1 LLPGSGATMP
11 ASETPDPAS
20 DPLAQAA
27 TLVWT
32 EEPAA
37 HVDAADSGTASMG
50 GTGSTGSTHSTS
62 NQTAT
67 ENTQRSLFGE
77 ILDWMLAPLLLL
89 WPLSIAI
96 TYLIAQ
102 SIANQPFDRAL
113 EDNVTVLAQQ
123 VTESNGKIGTG
134 IASSARELLRADEV
148 DTIYFQISGLNGE
161 YVDGDRDMSQ
171 PPAIDDKQPIG
182 AVQFYDTVLHGTD
195 IRVAYAK
202 IDLRKLR
209 YQRESQPPRTALVQ
223 VGETL
228 DKRAQLANDIIKGV
242 ILPQF
247 IILPIALALI
257 WFALARGL
265 SPLSELQ
272 RRVRMRRP
280 DDLSPIDIRQVPEE
294 ISPLVHSLNEMLGRL
309 GQTIDVQKRFIAD
322 AAHQMKTPLAGM
334 RMQAE
339 LALRQTDHDEIHRSL
354 EQVAKS
360 SEAATRLVN
369 QLLSLARAENVQ
381 SQTAPQ
387 NDVDLSLLARN
398 VMQDLVPLSFSRQ
411 IDLGFEQAQEPV
423 LFPGDPIMLRE
434 LLINL
439 LDNALRYTPR
449 QGSITVRT
457 HIDLRRGTAT
467 LDVEDTGPGI
477 APAERGL
484 VFDRFYRVLG
494 TRTPGSGLGLSIVRE
509 IAQQHNATVDI
520 FNNPRSGQPKW
531 PGCLFRVTF
540 TLPPRQEHDQI

>member
-1 LLPGSGATMP
+1 MRDNDDESGV
-11 ASETPDPAS
+11 EG
-20 DPLAQAA
+20 AQ
-27 TLVWT
+27 
-32 EEPAA
+32 
-37 HVDAADSGTASMG
+37 H
-50 GTGSTGSTHSTS
+50 
-62 NQTAT
+62 
-67 ENTQRSLFGE
+67 SLFGE

-123 VTESNGKIGTG
+123 VTEIDGKVGTTLVP
-134 IASSARELLRADEV
+134 SARDLLRADEV
-148 DTIYFQISGLNGE
+148 DTIYFQITGLNGE
-161 YVDGDRDMSQ
+161 YIEGDRDLPQ
-171 PPAIDDKQPIG
+171 PPAIDEKLPVG
-182 AVQFYDTVLHGTD
+182 AVQFYNAVLHGAD

-202 IDLRKLR
+202 VDLRKHR
-209 YQRESQPPRTALVQ
+209 AQPEAQPPRLLLVQ

-228 DKRAQLANDIIKGV
+228 DKRTQLANDIIKGV

-247 IILPIALALI
+247 VILPIALALI

-280 DDLSPIDIRQVPEE
+280 DDLSPIETGQVPEE
-294 ISPLVHSLNEMLGRL
+294 ISPLVRSLNDMLARL
-309 GQTIDVQKRFIAD
+309 AQTIEVQKRFIAD

-339 LALRQTDHDEIHRSL
+339 LALRQTDRADIHRSL

-360 SEAATRLVN
+360 SESATRLVN

-381 SQTAPQ
+381 THTSALAP
-387 NDVDLSLLARN
+387 VELSLLARN
-398 VMQDLVPLSFSRQ
+398 VMQDLVPLSFAQQ
-411 IDLGFEQAQEPV
+411 IDLGFEQPPYPV
-423 LFPGDPIMLRE
+423 TIAGDQIMLRE
-434 LLINL
+434 LLLNL
-439 LDNALRYTPR
+439 LDNALHYTPR

-457 HIDLRRGTAT
+457 YIDAAKAVAILE
-467 LDVEDTGPGI
+467 VEDTGPGI

-484 VFDRFYRVLG
+484 VFGRFYRILG
-494 TRTPGSGLGLSIVRE
+494 THNTGSGLGLAIVRE
-509 IAQQHNATVDI
+509 IAQQHNATVEI
-520 FNNPRSGQPKW
+520 FNNPRSTHAKW
-531 PGCLFRVTF
+531 PGCLFRLTF
-540 TLPPRQEHDQI
+540 RLPTQLAPGQLDY

>member
-1 LLPGSGATMP
+1 MMRDIDSPG
-11 ASETPDPAS
+11 EI
-20 DPLAQAA
+20 
-27 TLVWT
+27 
-32 EEPAA
+32 
-37 HVDAADSGTASMG
+37 DAE
-50 GTGSTGSTHSTS
+50 STQH
-62 NQTAT
+62 
-67 ENTQRSLFGE
+67 SLFGE

-89 WPLSIAI
+89 WPMSIAI

-123 VTESNGKIGTG
+123 VTETDGKIGTG
-134 IASSARELLRADEV
+134 MVPSARDLLRADEV
-148 DTIYFQISGLNGE
+148 DTVYFQISGPDDE
-161 YVDGDRDMSQ
+161 YVDGDRDIGQ
-171 PPAIDDKQPIG
+171 PPAIDEKLPIG
-182 AVQFYDTVLHGTD
+182 AVQFYNTVLHGAD

-202 IDLRKLR
+202 VDLRKYR
-209 YQRESQPPRTALVQ
+209 PQREREHDATPPRLALVQ

-228 DKRAQLANDIIKGV
+228 DKRTQLATEIIKGV

-272 RRVRMRRP
+272 QRVRMRRP
-280 DDLSPIDIRQVPEE
+280 DDLSPIEAKQVPEE
-294 ISPLVHSLNEMLGRL
+294 ISPLVGSLNDMLARL
-309 GQTIDVQKRFIAD
+309 AQTIDVQKRFIAD

-339 LALRQTDHDEIHRSL
+339 LALRQTDRADIHRSL

-381 SQTAPQ
+381 TQTTPPA
-387 NDVDLSLLARN
+387 DIDLSRLARN
-398 VMQDLVPLSFSRQ
+398 VMQDLVPLSFARQ
-411 IDLGFEQAQEPV
+411 IDLGLEAAPQPV
-423 LFPGDPIMLRE
+423 TVAGDPVMLRE
-434 LLINL
+434 LLVNL

-457 HIDLRRGTAT
+457 QIDHIRQRAILE
-467 LDVEDTGPGI
+467 VEDTGPGI
-477 APAERGL
+477 PLAERRL

-494 TRTPGSGLGLSIVRE
+494 TRAPGSGLGLAIVRE
-509 IAQQHNATVDI
+509 IALQHDAIVEI
-520 FNNPRSGQPKW
+520 LNNPRSPPQW
-531 PGCLFRVTF
+531 PGSLFRVSFNIAPTDVIGIV
-540 TLPPRQEHDQI
+540 Q

>member
-1 LLPGSGATMP
+1 MMRDIDS
-11 ASETPDPAS
+11 
-20 DPLAQAA
+20 
-27 TLVWT
+27 
-32 EEPAA
+32 PAA
-37 HVDAADSGTASMG
+37 PGNERAQH
-50 GTGSTGSTHSTS
+50 
-62 NQTAT
+62 
-67 ENTQRSLFGE
+67 SLFGE

-89 WPLSIAI
+89 WPMSIAI

-123 VTESNGKIGTG
+123 VTENNGKIGTNMV
-134 IASSARELLRADEV
+134 SSARDLLRADEI
-148 DTIYFQISGLNGE
+148 DTIYFQISDINGA
-161 YVDGDRDMSQ
+161 YVDGDRDIPQ
-171 PPAIDDKQPIG
+171 PPAMDEKLPAG
-182 AVQFYDTVLHGTD
+182 AVQFYNTVLHGAD

-202 IDLRKLR
+202 VDLRSR
-209 YQRESQPPRTALVQ
+209 AQRNHDRRIGRGNDAQPERLALVQ

-280 DDLSPIDIRQVPEE
+280 DDLSPIETRQVPEE
-294 ISPLVHSLNEMLGRL
+294 ISPLVRSLNEMLARL
-309 GQTIDVQKRFIAD
+309 AQTIDVQKRFIAD

-339 LALRQTDHDEIHRSL
+339 LALRQTDRNDIHRSL

-381 SQTAPQ
+381 TQSGTPA
-387 NDVDLSLLARN
+387 NVDLSVLARS
-398 VMQDLVPLSFSRQ
+398 VMHDLVPLSFSRQ
-411 IDLGFEQAQEPV
+411 IDLGFEQSPQMV
-423 LFPGDPIMLRE
+423 TIPGDPVMLRE
-434 LLINL
+434 LLVNL

-449 QGSITVRT
+449 KGSITVRT
-457 HIDLRRGTAT
+457 RLDEIRGIAM
-467 LDVEDTGPGI
+467 LEVEDTGPGI
-477 APAERGL
+477 PPAERRL

-494 TRTPGSGLGLSIVRE
+494 THSPGSGLGLSIVRE
-509 IAQQHNATVDI
+509 IAQQHNATVEI
-520 FNNPRSGQPKW
+520 SNNPRSQPEF
-531 PGCLFRVTF
+531 PGSLFRVSF
-540 TLPPRQEHDQI
+540 KLPQGT

>member
-1 LLPGSGATMP
+1 MLRDIESPGVPEPEPES
-11 ASETPDPAS
+11 
-20 DPLAQAA
+20 AQ
-27 TLVWT
+27 
-32 EEPAA
+32 
-37 HVDAADSGTASMG
+37 H
-50 GTGSTGSTHSTS
+50 
-62 NQTAT
+62 
-67 ENTQRSLFGE
+67 SLFGE

-89 WPLSIAI
+89 WPMSIAI

-123 VTESNGKIGTG
+123 VTENNGKIGTSMV
-134 IASSARELLRADEV
+134 SSARDLLRADEI
-148 DTIYFQISGLNGE
+148 DTIYFQISGANGE
-161 YVDGDRDMSQ
+161 YVEGDRDIPQ
-171 PPAIDDKQPIG
+171 PPAMDEKLPIG
-182 AVQFYDTVLHGTD
+182 AVQFYNTVLHGAD
-195 IRVAYAK
+195 IRVAYAMV
-202 IDLRKLR
+202 DLRDR
-209 YQRESQPPRTALVQ
+209 AQRDRERGHAVQPTRLALVQ

-272 RRVRMRRP
+272 QRVRMRRP
-280 DDLSPIDIRQVPEE
+280 DDLSPIETKQVPEE
-294 ISPLVHSLNEMLGRL
+294 ISPLVRSLNDMLARL
-309 GQTIDVQKRFIAD
+309 AQTIDVQKRFIAD

-339 LALRQTDHDEIHRSL
+339 LALRQTDRNDIHRSL

-360 SEAATRLVN
+360 SESATRLVN

-381 SQTAPQ
+381 TTQTGIAAS
-387 NDVDLSLLARN
+387 VDLSMLARS
-398 VMQDLVPLSFSRQ
+398 VMHDLVPLSFSRQ
-411 IDLGFEQAQEPV
+411 IDLGFEAAPQPV
-423 LFPGDPIMLRE
+423 TVAGDPVMLRE
-434 LLINL
+434 LLVNL

-457 HIDLRRGTAT
+457 HVDEIRRIAT
-467 LDVEDTGPGI
+467 LEVEDTGPGI
-477 APAERGL
+477 PPAERRL

-494 TRTPGSGLGLSIVRE
+494 THTPGSGLGLAIVRE
-509 IAQQHNATVDI
+509 IALQHNAVVEI
-520 FNNPRSGQPKW
+520 LNNPRSTPEW
-531 PGCLFRVTF
+531 PGSLFRVSF
-540 TLPPRQEHDQI
+540 RLPPQA

>member
-1 LLPGSGATMP
+1 
-11 ASETPDPAS
+11 
-20 DPLAQAA
+20 
-27 TLVWT
+27 
-32 EEPAA
+32 
-37 HVDAADSGTASMG
+37 
-50 GTGSTGSTHSTS
+50 
-62 NQTAT
+62 
-67 ENTQRSLFGE
+67 
-77 ILDWMLAPLLLL
+77 MLAPLLLL
-89 WPLSIAI
+89 WPMSIAI

-123 VTESNGKIGTG
+123 VTENNGKVGTSMV
-134 IASSARELLRADEV
+134 SSARDLLRADEI
-148 DTIYFQISGLNGE
+148 DTIYFQVSGLNGE
-161 YVDGDRDMSQ
+161 YVDGDRDIPQ
-171 PPAIDDKQPIG
+171 PPAIDEKLPIG
-182 AVQFYDTVLHGTD
+182 AVQFYNTVLHGAD

-202 IDLRKLR
+202 VDLRKYR
-209 YQRESQPPRTALVQ
+209 AHRERERDAEPPRLALVQ

-272 RRVRMRRP
+272 QRVRMRRP
-280 DDLSPIDIRQVPEE
+280 DDLSPIETTQVPEE
-294 ISPLVHSLNEMLGRL
+294 ISPLVRSLNDMLARL
-309 GQTIDVQKRFIAD
+309 AQTIDVQKRFIAD

-339 LALRQTDHDEIHRSL
+339 LALRQTDRNEIHRSL

-381 SQTAPQ
+381 SQTSIPTE
-387 NDVDLSLLARN
+387 VDLSLLARS
-398 VMQDLVPLSFSRQ
+398 VMHDLVPLSFSRQ
-411 IDLGFEQAQEPV
+411 IDLGFEQAPQPV
-423 LFPGDPIMLRE
+423 TVTGDPIMLRE

-449 QGSITVRT
+449 KGSITVRT
-457 HIDLRRGTAT
+457 QIDEIKQIAILE
-467 LDVEDTGPGI
+467 VEDTGPGI
-477 APAERGL
+477 PPAERRL

-494 TRTPGSGLGLSIVRE
+494 THMPGSGLGLAIVRE
-509 IAQQHNATVDI
+509 IALQHNATVEI
-520 FNNPRSGQPKW
+520 FNNPRSHSKL
-531 PGCLFRVTF
+531 PGSLFRVTF
-540 TLPPRQEHDQI
+540 QASQAEPTTRTTH